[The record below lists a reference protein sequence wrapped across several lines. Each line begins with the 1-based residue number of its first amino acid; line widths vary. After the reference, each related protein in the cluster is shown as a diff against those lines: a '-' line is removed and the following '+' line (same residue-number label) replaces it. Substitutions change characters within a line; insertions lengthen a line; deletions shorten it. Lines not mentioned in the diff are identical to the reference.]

1 MNNFIKNDNLATADA
16 KVFEIIEN
24 ELTRQTNHLE
34 MIASENFTSPAV
46 MEAMGS
52 IFTNKYAEGY
62 PYKRYYGG
70 CEFADQVEQLAI
82 DRACEIFG
90 CNFANVQPHS
100 GSQANGAVYA
110 ALLKAGD
117 KLLGMDLSHG
127 GHLTHGSKPSFSGKN
142 YSSFT
147 YGVELDGRIN
157 YDRVLDI
164 AKIVQPKII
173 VCGASAYAREI
184 DFKRFKEIADEVGAI
199 LFADIAHIAGLVAAG
214 EHPSPFPYADVV
226 TTTTH
231 KTLRG
236 PRGGMIMCN
245 DEDIAKKL
253 NSAIFP
259 GIQGGPL
266 IHVIAGKAV
275 AFGEILKPQWKEYA
289 KQVKSNAK
297 VLAEV
302 LVKRGY
308 DVVSGGTDN
317 HLILVSF
324 VNKQFSGK
332 DADAALGNA
341 GITINK
347 NTVPGETRSPFVTS
361 GIRIGSPALTARGM
375 KEDEFKFIGGK
386 IADILDNINDTK
398 LQETIKEELKQ
409 LAQNFVI
416 YTKSTY

>member
-1 MNNFIKNDNLATADA
+1 MRYITEAKLKEAD
-16 KVFEIIEN
+16 VEVYNIIEE
-24 ELTRQTNHLE
+24 ELKRQTTHLE

-52 IFTNKYAEGY
+52 VFTNKYAEGY

-70 CEFADQVEQLAI
+70 CEQADKVEQLAI

-90 CNFANVQPHS
+90 CKYANVQPHS

-110 ALLKAGD
+110 ALIKAGD
-117 KLLGMDLSHG
+117 KILGMDLSHG
-127 GHLTHGSKPSFSGKN
+127 GHLTHGSKPSFSGQN
-142 YSSFT
+142 YQAFY

-157 YDRVLDI
+157 YDKVEEI

-184 DFKRFKEIADEVGAI
+184 DFKRFREIADLVGAI
-199 LFADIAHIAGLVAAG
+199 LFADIAHIAGLVAAN
-214 EHPSPFPYADVV
+214 EHPSPFPHAHIV

-236 PRGGMIMCN
+236 PRGGMIMTN
-245 DEDIAKKL
+245 DEEIAKKI

-259 GIQGGPL
+259 GLQGGPL
-266 IHVIAGKAV
+266 VHVIAAKAV
-275 AFGEILKPQWKEYA
+275 AFKEILDPKWKDYA
-289 KQVKSNAK
+289 KQVKANAR
-297 VLAEV
+297 VLGEV
-302 LVKRGY
+302 LTKRGY
-308 DVVSGGTDN
+308 DIVSGGTDN
-317 HLILVSF
+317 HLVLVSF
-324 VNKQFSGK
+324 LNKPFSGK

-341 GITINK
+341 GITVNK

-375 KEDEFKFIGGK
+375 KEKEFELIANK
-386 IADILDNINDTK
+386 I
-398 LQETIKEELKQ
+398 
-409 LAQNFVI
+409 
-416 YTKSTY
+416 

>member
-1 MNNFIKNDNLATADA
+1 MSFLSNANLEQADNE
-16 KVFEIIEN
+16 VFSIIEK
-24 ELTRQTNHLE
+24 ELKRQTNHLE

-46 MEAMGS
+46 MQAMGS
-52 IFTNKYAEGY
+52 VFTNKYAEGY

-70 CEFADQVEQLAI
+70 CEYADQVEQLAI
-82 DRACEIFG
+82 DRACKIFG
-90 CNFANVQPHS
+90 CTYANVQPHS

-110 ALLKAGD
+110 ALLSAGD
-117 KLLGMDLSHG
+117 KILGMDLSHG

-142 YSSFT
+142 YQAFY

-157 YDRVLDI
+157 YDRVMDI
-164 AKIVQPKII
+164 AKITQPKII

-184 DFKRFKEIADEVGAI
+184 DFAKFREIADAVGAI

-214 EHPSPFPYADVV
+214 EHMSPFPYADVV

-236 PRGGMIMCN
+236 PRGGMIMTN
-245 DEDIAKKL
+245 DEEIAKKI

-259 GIQGGPL
+259 GLQGGPL
-266 IHVIAGKAV
+266 VHVIAAKAV
-275 AFGEILKPQWKEYA
+275 AFGEILAPEWKDYA
-289 KQVKSNAK
+289 KQVKANAK
-297 VLAEV
+297 ILGEV
-302 LVKRGY
+302 LMKRGY
-308 DVVSGGTDN
+308 DIVSGGTDN

-324 VNKQFSGK
+324 LNKPFSGK

-341 GITINK
+341 GITVNK

-375 KEDEFKFIGGK
+375 KEKEFELIANK
-386 IADILDNINDTK
+386 ICDVLDNIENTELHAK
-398 LQETIKEELKQ
+398 INKELEEL
-409 LAQNFVI
+409 AGNFVV
-416 YTKSTY
+416 YNQSTY

>member
-1 MNNFIKNDNLATADA
+1 MSY
-16 KVFEIIEN
+16 EIESFDPEIFAAIEN
-24 ELTRQTNHLE
+24 ERERQTDHLE
-34 MIASENFTSPAV
+34 MIASENFTIPAV

-52 IFTNKYAEGY
+52 VFTNKYAEGY

-70 CEFADQVEQLAI
+70 CEYADVVEQLAI
-82 DRACEIFG
+82 DRACELFD
-90 CNFANVQPHS
+90 CSYANVQPHS

-110 ALLKAGD
+110 ALLKAGE
-117 KLLGMDLSHG
+117 KILGMDLSHG

-157 YDRVLDI
+157 YERVMDI

-184 DFKRFKEIADEVGAI
+184 DFKKFREIADEVGAI
-199 LFADIAHIAGLVAAG
+199 LFADIAHIAGLVCAG

-231 KTLRG
+231 KTLAG
-236 PRGGMIMCN
+236 PRGGMIMTN
-245 DEDIAKKL
+245 DEDIAKKI

-259 GIQGGPL
+259 GLQGGPL
-266 IHVIAGKAV
+266 VHVVAAKAV
-275 AFGEILKPQWKEYA
+275 GFKYNLSDEWKVYA
-289 KQVKSNAK
+289 KQVKANASK
-297 VLAEV
+297 LAEV
-302 LVKRGY
+302 LVSRGY

-317 HLILVSF
+317 HLVLVSF
-324 VNKQFSGK
+324 LDKDFSGK
-332 DADAALGNA
+332 DADAALGAA
-341 GITINK
+341 GITVNK

-361 GIRIGSPALTARGM
+361 GVRIGSPALTSRGM
-375 KEDEFKFIGGK
+375 KEKEFEIIANK
-386 IADILDNINDTK
+386 IADVLDNVNDAALHAK
-398 LQETIKEELKQ
+398 IKDEMKE

-416 YTKSTY
+416 YEKSIY

>member
-1 MNNFIKNDNLATADA
+1 MSFLKEFDN
-16 KVFEIIEN
+16 EIY
-24 ELTRQTNHLE
+24 ELCEKELERQTDHLE
-34 MIASENFTSPAV
+34 MIASENFTLPAV

-52 IFTNKYAEGY
+52 VFTNKYAEGY
-62 PYKRYYGG
+62 PAKRYYGG
-70 CEFADQVEQLAI
+70 CEYADGVEQLAI
-82 DRACEIFG
+82 DRACELFG
-90 CNFANVQPHS
+90 CKFANVQPHS

-117 KLLGMDLSHG
+117 KILGMDLSHG
-127 GHLTHGSKPSFSGKN
+127 GHLTHGSKPSFSGQN
-142 YSSFT
+142 YSPFY

-157 YDRVLDI
+157 YDRVMDI
-164 AKIVQPKII
+164 AQIVKPKII

-184 DFKRFKEIADEVGAI
+184 DFKKFREIADAVGAI

-231 KTLRG
+231 KTLAG
-236 PRGGMIMCN
+236 PRGGMIMTN
-245 DEDIAKKL
+245 DEDLAKKL

-259 GIQGGPL
+259 ALQGGPL
-266 IHVIAGKAV
+266 VHVIAAKAV
-275 AFGEILKPQWKEYA
+275 GFKHNLSPAWKEYA
-289 KQVKSNAK
+289 KQVKANAK

-302 LVKRGY
+302 MMKRGY

-324 VNKQFSGK
+324 VGTEISGK

-361 GIRIGSPALTARGM
+361 GIRVGSAALTSRGM
-375 KEDEFKFIGGK
+375 KEKEFEL
-386 IADILDNINDTK
+386 IANKMADVLDDITNIE
-398 LQETIKEELKQ
+398 LQASIKKELKA

-416 YTKSTY
+416 YNQATY